1 MCLKNTAKSL
11 NTARNSVNMYKVSM
25 VSLGCPKNQV
35 DAEMMLATLK
45 NAGFQIGVP
54 EAEAD
59 AIIINTC
66 GFIEEAKKEAIEN
79 ILEAAQYKKT
89 GKCKALIVTGC
100 LAERYRDDVTEE
112 IPEVDVCAGIG
123 ADGDIAKIVTEAI
136 NGSRTNFFAEKAD
149 LSLNGDRILGG
160 YPFSTYLKVADGCDN
175 CCTYCAI
182 PKIRGRMRSRT
193 IEDCVKEAE
202 KLARGGVR
210 ELTVVAQD
218 TTAYGEDIYGKPML
232 PKLLTELCKID
243 GLHWIRTLYT
253 YPDRITDELLDTVAR
268 EEKLVKYFDIPL
280 QHVDGEILKRMNR
293 RGDYG
298 SLSAL
303 IDKIRQRVPGVTV
316 RTTLITGF
324 PGETDEQFCSL
335 ARFVKEKRFDRLGC
349 FTYSAEEDTAAAL
362 FPDQIDEQIK
372 QDRMENIM
380 ESQLTISAEKNKE
393 KIGTVTEV
401 LIEGWDD
408 YIKCYFGRTPAD
420 APEVDGK
427 IFFMSDRQL
436 VIGDFVKVRIND
448 TLDYDLLGELE
459 E

>member
-1 MCLKNTAKSL
+1 
-11 NTARNSVNMYKVSM
+11 MYKVSM

-45 NAGFQIGVP
+45 NAGFEIGVP

-66 GFIEEAKKEAIEN
+66 GFIEDAKKEAIEN

-123 ADGDIAKIVTEAI
+123 ADGDIAKIVTDAV
-136 NGSRTNFFAEKAD
+136 NGNHKNFFAQKTD

-160 YPFSTYLKVADGCDN
+160 YPFSTYLKIADGCDN

-218 TTAYGEDIYGKPML
+218 TTAYGEDIYGKP
-232 PKLLTELCKID
+232 KLAELLAELCKID

-293 RGDYG
+293 RGDYN

-303 IDKIRQRVPGVTV
+303 IDKIRQRVPGVTI

-324 PGETDEQFCSL
+324 PGETEEQFCTL

-372 QDRMENIM
+372 QDRMDNIM
-380 ESQLTISAEKNKE
+380 ESQLTISAEKNSE

-427 IFFMSDRQL
+427 IFFMSTRPL
-436 VIGDFVKVRIND
+436 VLGDFVKVRIND